1 MSFDINQPVTNPKL
15 IDAWLSFDQQPTVE
29 KQKYLFEQLKEAKLL
44 APIMMQIPD
53 NVERNDDNSI
63 TLQQGTT
70 LSFVTIT
77 NVDNENFFPAFT
89 DWEELRKWQN
99 NENQQTLVVDLTD
112 YQSLLNDSEQC
123 IGIVI
128 NPFGKGMQINRA
140 MLETILANNSSAST
154 LTENEVSIPE
164 GTKVLIG
171 TPKEYPHQLVDAINK
186 YLQTKAEV
194 NCAYLRLLIQNEQ
207 QSFLIVLDINK
218 GIDPKTIFNELGEV
232 IKPYHVKDKFIDFI
246 PADTSFGQ
254 EAIKGE
260 KPFYQKKNKGFF
272 NRLFGK

>member
-1 MSFDINQPVTNPKL
+1 MSFDNNQSVTNPKL
-15 IDAWLSFDQQPTVE
+15 INALQSFDQQPTLE

-44 APIMMQIPD
+44 APIMVKMPD
-53 NVERNDDNSI
+53 NVERNEDKSI

-70 LSFVTIT
+70 LLFASISNT
-77 NVDNENFFPAFT
+77 NNESFFPVFT

-99 NENQQTLVVDLTD
+99 NEDQQILVVDLTY
-112 YQSLLNDSEQC
+112 YQSLLNDSKQC
-123 IGIVI
+123 NGIVI
-128 NPFGKGMQINRA
+128 NPFNEGLTINRS
-140 MLETILANNSSAST
+140 MLETILANDIST
-154 LTENEVSIPE
+154 LTENEVSISE
-164 GTKVLIG
+164 DTDVLIG
-171 TPKEYPHQLVDAINK
+171 SPKEYPQQLVDAIK
-186 YLQTKAEV
+186 KHLQTKAEV
-194 NCAYLRLLIQNEQ
+194 KSAYLRLMIQNGQ

-260 KPFYQKKNKGFF
+260 KPFYEKKNKGFL

>member
-15 IDAWLSFDQQPTVE
+15 INALQSFDQQPTLE

-44 APIMMQIPD
+44 APIMVKIPD
-53 NVERNDDNSI
+53 NVERNKDNSI

-70 LSFVTIT
+70 LSFFGI
-77 NVDNENFFPAFT
+77 NNANNESFFPAFT

-99 NENQQTLVVDLTD
+99 YEDQQTLVVDLTY
-112 YQSLLNDSEQC
+112 YQSLLNDSKQC
-123 IGIVI
+123 NGVVI
-128 NPFGKGMQINRA
+128 NPFNEGLAINRS
-140 MLETILANNSSAST
+140 MLETILATDIST
-154 LTENEVSIPE
+154 LTENEVSISE
-164 GTKVLIG
+164 DTDVLIG
-171 TPKEYPHQLVDAINK
+171 SPEEYPQQLVDTIK
-186 YLQTKAEV
+186 EHLQTKAEV
-194 NCAYLRLLIQNEQ
+194 KSAYLRLMIQNGQ

-260 KPFYQKKNKGFF
+260 KPFYEKKNKGFL